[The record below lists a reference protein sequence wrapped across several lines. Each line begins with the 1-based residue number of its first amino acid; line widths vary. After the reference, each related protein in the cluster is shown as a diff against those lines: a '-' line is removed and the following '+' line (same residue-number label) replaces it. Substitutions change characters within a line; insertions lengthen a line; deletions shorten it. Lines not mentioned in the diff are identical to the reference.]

1 MLTSQKLSIIFAAL
15 TLLGVGCVRPP
26 IIEGVASPAVPE
38 LCRTIMEGLREK
50 AGLNPIYGRT
60 GDFPTDFP
68 APPSGSTLCGTT
80 DGEATL
86 YLTTSSGA
94 AVSGHYK
101 TIFSDRGY
109 FVYETDYPPIGG
121 YLAVEKALIFTNETF
136 ASDGITGAI
145 VTSPEGFFI
154 VSANK

>member
-1 MLTSQKLSIIFAAL
+1 MRTSLKISIIFSAV
-15 TLLGVGCVRPP
+15 TVLGVGCVPSP
-26 IIEGVASPAVPE
+26 NIGGVVSPAVPE

-50 AGLNPIYGRT
+50 AGLNPVYGRT

-68 APPSGSTLCGTT
+68 SPPSGSTLCGTT
-80 DGEATL
+80 DGKDAL
-86 YLTTSSGA
+86 YLTTNSGA
-94 AVSGHYK
+94 AVNGHYK

-121 YLAVEKALIFTNETF
+121 YLAVEKGLIFTNETF
-136 ASDGITGAI
+136 ASDGITGAV

-154 VSANK
+154 VSASK